1 MKEQGGFFFDQRKK
15 ADQIDKKLSFW
26 FFWIMKWYKIIQIRQ
41 NFDF

>member
-26 FFWIMKWYKIIQIRQ
+26 FF
-41 NFDF
+41 